1 MKILDKIKNSKVVK
15 KGAMLMSAAM
25 VAVVG
30 AVCASA
36 EVTGVPTPAD
46 VTAGVE
52 TVTSSILSN
61 FTITQIAAIIAI
73 PIGACIA
80 LMLFWWGAR
89 KVKKM
94 VMSAFTK
101 GKLSV

>member
-1 MKILDKIKNSKVVK
+1 MKLIEKIKNSKVVK
-15 KGAMLMSAAM
+15 RGAMLMSAAM

-36 EVTGVPTPAD
+36 AVTGAPTPAD

-61 FTITQIAAIIAI
+61 FTITQIAGIIAI

>member
-1 MKILDKIKNSKVVK
+1 MKLIDKIKGSKLFKRCTVM
-15 KGAMLMSAAM
+15 ASALSL
-25 VAVVG
+25 AVVG

-36 EVTGVPTPAD
+36 EVSGAPTPTD

-61 FTITQIAAIIAI
+61 FTITQIAGIIAI